1 MNFQTQIINPT
12 ELNLPATAEIQKILS
27 DADRLSPEQHELAVK
42 AFLLSDGIASGI
54 RRDLAF
60 VDKIPQFIKDIIE
73 NKLWEC
79 LCVAKGVATPY
90 YCRYI
95 KGTDSENFRAFI
107 SAKHPNGLESNV
119 ETIDRILQNESKV
132 QRLFRTI
139 IYESRQGERTDV
151 DDSTS
156 RSHCGK
162 LNLSTRQQENMRA
175 ANRAA
180 EAIPVVNDLLDR
192 GLISIEVAAML
203 GRDIKYPTNLTAEER
218 DYVDKR
224 DLMGVRIN
232 QYIYS
237 NPIPEDEDLEPQY
250 GRELNGYI
258 KDLLGVKDRSK
269 SIRMDNP
276 KKAANRLLQFYQGD
290 SLQKLIDYLQQSLTE
305 TPQPGETEESQI
317 QRLDPTPIKSTI
329 HHGSVMGETSPKH
342 LPFVSGDPARNQ
354 SATNRTSEESEQTS
368 SKIKISDHPEI
379 VNESQVSYSVQNNN
393 SVDIDNEQS
402 NNGQHSSTESISEVS
417 SNHSVNTRKIIPKKP
432 RLKNKKKKSVDNQ
445 NLLTLNELA
454 ERLNFKPASLGSYL
468 CREPD
473 RFAQHTQKRDPEG
486 IAWQKSPQKG
496 VGKAMLFMPI
506 ANDKNQ

>member
-27 DADRLSPEQHELAVK
+27 DADRLPPEQHELAVK

-90 YCRYI
+90 YCRYT

-119 ETIDRILQNESKV
+119 ETIDRILQNDSKV

-156 RSHCGK
+156 PRDKGK
-162 LNLSTRQQENMRA
+162 LNHAQQERIRA
-175 ANRAA
+175 TNRAA
-180 EAIPVVNDLLDR
+180 EAVPIVNDLLDK
-192 GLISIEVAAML
+192 GLISIEVASLL
-203 GRDIKYPTNLTAEER
+203 GRQIKDPNNLTAEER

-224 DLMGVRIN
+224 DLMGVRIE

-237 NPIPEDEDLEPQY
+237 NSIPEDEDREPQY
-250 GRELNGYI
+250 SRELNGYI

-276 KKAANRLLQFYQGD
+276 KKAADRLLQFYQGE
-290 SLQKLIDYLQQSLTE
+290 SLQALIDYLQQSLTE
-305 TPQPGETEESQI
+305 TPQPGETEESQR
-317 QRLDPTPIKSTI
+317 QQLDPTPIKSTI
-329 HHGSVMGETSPKH
+329 H
-342 LPFVSGDPARNQ
+342 LVSGDPARNQ

-368 SKIKISDHPEI
+368 SKIKISDHPVI
-379 VNESQVSYSVQNNN
+379 VNEPQVLYSVQNNN
-393 SVDIDNEQS
+393 SLDGDNEQS
-402 NNGQHSSTESISEVS
+402 NNGKHSSIASIPQVS
-417 SNHSVNTRKIIPKKP
+417 NNNSVNTQRITPKKP
-432 RLKNKKKKSVDNQ
+432 SLKNKQKKSVDNK
-445 NLLTLNELA
+445 NLLTLNQLA

-486 IAWQKSPQKG
+486 IAWQRSPQKG

-506 ANDKNQ
+506 ADDKN